1 MKLSALARNQGLPLA
16 VSDIFSHSSLTDM
29 SSSLMNSKDSLLVN
43 EVYRPFCLCT
53 QSTGSAKSNLDDVA
67 AQCNVAISEIED
79 IYPCTPMQEGLLR
92 TSIRQP
98 GAYFVRRVFRLP
110 TNVNIE
116 NFKAAWQTVASLN
129 SIMRTRIVER
139 WNPNSN
145 SELLQVVL
153 RERIS
158 WVFGTSLLEYLQTSR
173 ETSTSGG
180 NSLCKYALINDEM
193 TGWYFVWS
201 GHHALFDAWSVIL
214 LCQQVTAS
222 YNEEPLKDP
231 VPFTRFIDYLGKQD
245 NALATSYW
253 QGQLLGEPAA
263 SFPQLPSATYEPK
276 ARQVAHHI
284 IRRERKPPSGILT
297 TTILRAAWAIVLSKF
312 AGSDNVIFGAVLSGR
327 NAPVI
332 GISDMVA
339 PTITTVPVR
348 IRVLGEETIDKFL
361 NRVQRQATEMMAFEH
376 IGIKNIHRLVPKAQ
390 DMLALKHLLLI
401 HPYAKDDELGT
412 LLGAKSEKLIEDEF
426 DSYGMVVECYLHDE
440 QVSIEARFDDHMIPQ
455 QVMDHILT
463 SFAHVTTQLE
473 KEGKHMKIHDVALT
487 GKEQIDRIR
496 RWGSEI
502 QPGKASCVHDIIQEQ
517 AALHPDAPAICSWDG
532 DLTYGEL
539 DALAHRLAHHLA
551 TLGIGPEV
559 MVPLCFDKSTWAIVA
574 MLAVL
579 KAGGVFVPLGPSH
592 PVERLKTILQD
603 TSAEVVLAS
612 PVHSKTFHGLVNA
625 VIAVDGPTVESL
637 PAADGPAC
645 SSVRPNNAA
654 FVIYTSGSTGVPKG
668 VVLEHQAL
676 CTSSAAHGSAF
687 GICRQ
692 SRVLQFAAYTFD
704 TSVGDIFTTLQRGGC
719 VCVIS
724 EYDRMN
730 RLAQVI
736 TAMRANYID
745 LTSSVAGLINPLEVP
760 SITTLILGG
769 EPASGRVI
777 DSWATHAQTYNVYG
791 PTESCINVS
800 RSERLEVGS
809 NPANIGKAL
818 ASRFWIV
825 ERDNHNSLA
834 PIGCIGELLIEGPL
848 LARGYLNDP
857 VKTRES
863 FIEDPSW
870 IRHFGLAK
878 GRRMYKTGDLVRY
891 NPDGTLC
898 YIGRKDKQIKVRG
911 HRVELLEIEH
921 HLAAPAEVKTAA
933 VAYPQQ
939 GPLKARLVA
948 VLSLQDH
955 APSGPAS
962 DVSGSIALLQG
973 PAAERAAQQI
983 SAIRE
988 HMFQRVPDYMVPTV
1002 WLAVRSVPLNKSG
1015 KLDRVALGEWLESV
1029 DDLQYREIINLD
1041 LTDEAQIPATA
1052 VERQL
1057 QRIWS
1062 QVLNIPLE
1070 QTGLNRPFTSLGGD
1084 SITAMQVISLCRS
1097 QGLLITVQDVLQA
1110 KSLLQLA
1117 IKTKLSRVPSN
1128 AEESFNH
1135 PFGLSPIQRVYFNQI
1150 AAKGSSVKGSHRYN
1164 QGLCLQLTQHV
1175 NSDLVKKAI
1184 GALVSQHSMLRA
1196 RFRRTSDEEW
1206 TQSVPSDV
1214 SDMQTF
1220 QFHRVTEQR
1229 EIRLI
1234 ISQSQTNLDI
1244 EHGPV
1249 FTANLITMQDD
1260 ERQLLFLVAHHLVI
1274 DLVSWRIIM
1283 RDLEELLTVRTLS
1296 SPRPMSFQTWT
1307 QLQIEKSH
1315 TSWTPESVL
1324 PSTVPPANFEFWGM
1338 ANREDIY
1345 ADQITEIAELHAAP
1359 TTLLLGTSN
1368 NAFQTEP
1375 VELMLSALIYSF
1387 HQTFPSRD
1395 TPAIFN
1401 EGHGR
1406 EPWDSAVDV
1415 SGTVGWFTTLCP
1427 VHISVGDSDILEI
1440 VQQTK
1445 DFRRRTPG
1453 RGLPYFATRLLD
1465 AEGVKT
1471 FASHSPMEV
1480 IFNYEGRYQQFER
1493 SGALLQVEPSYMES
1507 TSDVGDDV
1515 HRLSLFEIS
1524 ASVKDSRLVLSFAF
1538 NRHMSYRSD
1547 IKAWLQSY
1555 ASCLEDL
1562 SSRLAGMQR
1571 VYTLSDFPLIS
1582 ADYKWL
1588 RTLEHE
1594 RLRQIGLTGLD
1605 DVEDIYPCSPVQ
1617 RGILVSQAKSPSTY
1631 QTLQLCEVYPTNP
1644 INKVDLGRVQIA
1656 WQAVVHRHP
1665 MLRTVFVEA
1674 GTGDEL
1680 YFQIVLKRFDTQIPV
1695 IACENSNDAARIL
1708 KSNTR
1713 PTTWQSQPPHQ
1724 LLLCQ
1729 AADGR
1734 TYCMLELNHVLVDGL
1749 STELLLRDLC
1759 AAYDN
1764 CLPPGPGPLYS
1775 DYIAYL
1781 RNNSGASSIAYW
1793 KSRLADTEPCLF
1805 PKLHGHSDANISHW
1819 GRTNLDC
1826 PAAPELHAFCK
1837 AHGLTV
1843 ANILQMAW
1851 ALVLRSYTSSDKVC
1865 FGYLTMGRDAPVTGI
1880 EDAIGPFINMMV
1892 CSLSF
1897 REDMLAVEMAQ
1908 QIQEDFLQG
1917 LAHQHCALAD
1927 IHHALGLRGERLF
1940 NTIMTYR
1947 RLRSQD
1953 NTSTASLRFRDMGGE
1968 DPTEYDISL
1977 NIISEMD
1984 TINIAMDYSCSSLS
1998 EDSAANLAST
2008 FQQAISTLIG
2018 NGTKRVRECHI
2029 FSERNQRD
2037 VLAWNAAAPE
2047 AVVA

>member
-1 MKLSALARNQGLPLA
+1 MNVTTTVASLLRPADVPLLETLILVGEPVTREVVDLWAPLVLMINSYGVAESSIVQTCGAPLRPNGEPSNIGWPLKSRLWVVDSKNHDRLVPIGCVGELLIEGPLLARGYLNDRTKTRASFIEDPAWTRDLGLDKGRRMYKTGDLVRYNPDGTLCYIGRRDKQVKIHGQRVELGEIEHAVQAATPGVRNVAVEITYPMARNGNPTLTAFLEPVRAMDNCDTPCNLVLPMYDSLRAELIKAQAPLAGSLPSYMVPMMYVPLVSFPVNSSGKLDRIQISQLAQNLSESQLAQYALTDVDHQPPSSAMEMRLRQLWAEVLGTPAETIGVHHSFFQAGGDSLAAMKLSALARNQGLPLA

-1406 EPWDSAVDV
+1406 SLGIPPLTS
-1415 SGTVGWFTTLCP
+1415 
-1427 VHISVGDSDILEI
+1427 
-1440 VQQTK
+1440 
-1445 DFRRRTPG
+1445 PG
-1453 RGLPYFATRLLD
+1453 R
-1465 AEGVKT
+1465 
-1471 FASHSPMEV
+1471 
-1480 IFNYEGRYQQFER
+1480 
-1493 SGALLQVEPSYMES
+1493 
-1507 TSDVGDDV
+1507 
-1515 HRLSLFEIS
+1515 
-1524 ASVKDSRLVLSFAF
+1524 
-1538 NRHMSYRSD
+1538 
-1547 IKAWLQSY
+1547 
-1555 ASCLEDL
+1555 
-1562 SSRLAGMQR
+1562 
-1571 VYTLSDFPLIS
+1571 
-1582 ADYKWL
+1582 
-1588 RTLEHE
+1588 
-1594 RLRQIGLTGLD
+1594 
-1605 DVEDIYPCSPVQ
+1605 
-1617 RGILVSQAKSPSTY
+1617 
-1631 QTLQLCEVYPTNP
+1631 
-1644 INKVDLGRVQIA
+1644 
-1656 WQAVVHRHP
+1656 
-1665 MLRTVFVEA
+1665 
-1674 GTGDEL
+1674 
-1680 YFQIVLKRFDTQIPV
+1680 
-1695 IACENSNDAARIL
+1695 
-1708 KSNTR
+1708 
-1713 PTTWQSQPPHQ
+1713 
-1724 LLLCQ
+1724 
-1729 AADGR
+1729 
-1734 TYCMLELNHVLVDGL
+1734 
-1749 STELLLRDLC
+1749 
-1759 AAYDN
+1759 
-1764 CLPPGPGPLYS
+1764 
-1775 DYIAYL
+1775 
-1781 RNNSGASSIAYW
+1781 
-1793 KSRLADTEPCLF
+1793 
-1805 PKLHGHSDANISHW
+1805 
-1819 GRTNLDC
+1819 
-1826 PAAPELHAFCK
+1826 
-1837 AHGLTV
+1837 
-1843 ANILQMAW
+1843 
-1851 ALVLRSYTSSDKVC
+1851 
-1865 FGYLTMGRDAPVTGI
+1865 
-1880 EDAIGPFINMMV
+1880 
-1892 CSLSF
+1892 
-1897 REDMLAVEMAQ
+1897 
-1908 QIQEDFLQG
+1908 
-1917 LAHQHCALAD
+1917 
-1927 IHHALGLRGERLF
+1927 
-1940 NTIMTYR
+1940 
-1947 RLRSQD
+1947 
-1953 NTSTASLRFRDMGGE
+1953 
-1968 DPTEYDISL
+1968 
-1977 NIISEMD
+1977 
-1984 TINIAMDYSCSSLS
+1984 
-1998 EDSAANLAST
+1998 
-2008 FQQAISTLIG
+2008 
-2018 NGTKRVRECHI
+2018 
-2029 FSERNQRD
+2029 
-2037 VLAWNAAAPE
+2037 
-2047 AVVA
+2047 